1 MGKLHDRLAEQAPA
15 LRERVH
21 NIVTEHGTTVVSE
34 VMVSQIFG
42 GMRGVKGL
50 VCDTSVVEPDKG
62 LVVRGIPIG
71 DLKDRIPEEIFYL
84 LCTGELPDAEA
95 LASLQQELRERA
107 EVPSYVWDVLKAM
120 PADTHS
126 MAMFS
131 TAILAMERESVF
143 RKKYTQ
149 GLHKTEYWEPILED
163 ALRLIARLPAIA
175 AGIYRI
181 HTRKGDP
188 LPPDPSLDW
197 GANYAHMLGLPDPDG
212 KFRNLIRLYMTLHCD
227 HEGGNVSAFACHT
240 VGSALS
246 DPFYAVSAGMNGLAG
261 PLHGLANQE
270 CLHFVL
276 DIRKRYKG
284 VPTDEQLRDFV
295 LETLNDGRV
304 IPGYGHAVLRVT
316 DPRFTAFHEFGDRV
330 CPDDEI
336 FRIVDRLFHITPA
349 VLKEQGKVKDPWPN
363 VDAGSGSLLYLFG
376 LTEFDYYTVLFG
388 VSRALG
394 MCSQLV
400 LNRLLGTPIT
410 RPKSVSTGWVIKAA
424 SGASVAARND
434 AKSG

>member
-15 LRERVH
+15 LRERAH
-21 NIVTEHGTTVVSE
+21 NIIAEHGTAVVSE
-34 VMVSQIFG
+34 VTVTQVFG

-50 VCDTSVVEPDKG
+50 VCDTSVVEPEKG
-62 LVVRGIPIG
+62 LVVRGNPIG
-71 DLKDRIPEEIFYL
+71 NLKDRLPEEIFYL
-84 LCTGELPDAEA
+84 LCTGELPDKEA
-95 LASLQQELRERA
+95 MASLHKEFRERA
-107 EVPSYVWDVLKAM
+107 AVPSYVWDVLRAL
-120 PADTHS
+120 PSDTHP

-143 RKKYTQ
+143 RKRYSE
-149 GLHKTEYWEPILED
+149 GMHKTDYWEPTLED
-163 ALRLIARLPAIA
+163 ALRLISVLPGIA

-181 HTRKGDP
+181 HTGKGDP
-188 LPPDPSLDW
+188 LPHNLDLDW
-197 GANYAHMLGLPDPDG
+197 GADYAAMLGLPDPTG
-212 KFRNLIRLYMTLHCD
+212 EFRNLIRLYMTRHCD
-227 HEGGNVSAFACHT
+227 HEGGNVSAFTCHT

-276 DIRKRYKG
+276 EIRNRYKG
-284 VPTDEQLRDFV
+284 VPTDDQLRDFV
-295 LETLNDGRV
+295 LETLNSGRV

-330 CPDDEI
+330 CPNDEV
-336 FRIVDRLFHITPA
+336 FKIVDRLFHVTPQI
-349 VLKEQGKVKDPWPN
+349 LKDQGKVKDPWPN

-410 RPKSVSTGWVIKAA
+410 RPKSVSTDWVIKATSSA
-424 SGASVAARND
+424 GVKATHGGA
-434 AKSG
+434 K

>member
-1 MGKLHDRLAEQAPA
+1 MGKLHDRLAEQAPG
-15 LRERVH
+15 LREKVH
-21 NIVTEHGTTVVSE
+21 NVVAEHGTAVVSE
-34 VMVSQIFG
+34 VTVTQVFG

-50 VCDTSVVEPDKG
+50 VCDTSVVGPDEG
-62 LVVRGIPIG
+62 LVVRGHPIG
-71 DLKDRIPEEIFYL
+71 DLKNRLPEEIFYL

-95 LASLQQELRERA
+95 LSSLQQDLRKRSA
-107 EVPSYVWDVLKAM
+107 VPDYVWKVLKAL
-120 PADTHS
+120 PSDAHP

-131 TAILAMERESVF
+131 TAILTMERESVF
-143 RKKYTQ
+143 RKRYSE
-149 GLHKTEYWEPILED
+149 GMHKPDYWEAALED
-163 ALRLIARLPAIA
+163 ALRLLAVLPAVA

-181 HTRKGDP
+181 HTRKGEP
-188 LPPDPSLDW
+188 LPSNPDLDW
-197 GANYAHMLGLPDPDG
+197 GADYASMLGLPDPTG
-212 KFRNLIRLYMTLHCD
+212 EFHNLIRLYLTLHCD
-227 HEGGNVSAFACHT
+227 HEGGNVSAFTCHT

-276 DIRKRYKG
+276 GIRQKYDG
-284 VPTDEQLRDFV
+284 VPTDEQLRDYV

-316 DPRFTAFHEFGDRV
+316 DPRFSAFHDFGDRV
-330 CPDDEI
+330 CPDDVM
-336 FRIVDRLFHITPA
+336 FRIVDRLFHVTPQI
-349 VLKEQGKVKDPWPN
+349 LKELGKVKDPWPN

-410 RPKSVSTGWVIKAA
+410 RPKSVSTDWVIKAA
-424 SGASVAARND
+424 SGASVSAAQG
-434 AKSG
+434 AKK

>member
-1 MGKLHDRLAEQAPA
+1 
-15 LRERVH
+15 
-21 NIVTEHGTTVVSE
+21 
-34 VMVSQIFG
+34 
-42 GMRGVKGL
+42 

-62 LVVRGIPIG
+62 LVVRGNPIG
-71 DLKDRIPEEIFYL
+71 NLKDRLPEEIFYL
-84 LCTGELPDAEA
+84 LCTGELPDKEA
-95 LASLQQELRERA
+95 MASLHKEFRDRA
-107 EVPSYVWDVLKAM
+107 AVPSYIWDVLKAL
-120 PADTHS
+120 PSDTHP

-143 RKKYTQ
+143 RKRYSE
-149 GLHKTEYWEPILED
+149 GMHKTDYWEPTLED
-163 ALRLIARLPAIA
+163 ALRLIAVLPGIA

-181 HTRKGDP
+181 HTRKGEP
-188 LPPDPSLDW
+188 LPHNLDLDW
-197 GANYAHMLGLPDPDG
+197 GADYAAMLGLPDPTG
-212 KFRNLIRLYMTLHCD
+212 EFRNLIRLYMTLHCD
-227 HEGGNVSAFACHT
+227 HEGGNVSAFTCHT

-276 DIRKRYKG
+276 EIRNKYKG
-284 VPTDEQLRDFV
+284 VPTDDQLRDFV
-295 LETLNDGRV
+295 LETLNSGRV

-330 CPDDEI
+330 CPNDEI
-336 FRIVDRLFHITPA
+336 FRIVDRLFHVTPEI
-349 VLKEQGKVKDPWPN
+349 LKGTGKVKDPWPN

-410 RPKSVSTGWVIKAA
+410 RPKSVSTDWVIKAA
-424 SGASVAARND
+424 TAVGAQAAQS
-434 AKSG
+434 AKK

>member
-1 MGKLHDRLAEQAPA
+1 MGKLHDRLAEQAPG
-15 LRERVH
+15 LRDRVH
-21 NIVTEHGTTVVSE
+21 KVVAEHGATVVSE
-34 VMVSQIFG
+34 VTVTQVYG

-62 LVVRGIPIG
+62 LVVRGVPIG
-71 DLKDRIPEEIFYL
+71 DLKKRLPEEIFYL
-84 LCTGELPDAEA
+84 LCTGELPDSEA
-95 LASLQQELRERA
+95 LASLQQELRQRA
-107 EVPSYVWDVLKAM
+107 EVPSYIWDVLKAL
-120 PADTHS
+120 PPDTHP

-131 TAILAMERESVF
+131 TAILSMERESVF
-143 RKKYTQ
+143 RKRYSE
-149 GLHKTEYWEPILED
+149 GMHKMDYWEPALED
-163 ALRLIARLPAIA
+163 ALRLLARLPGVA

-181 HTRKGDP
+181 HTGKGDP
-188 LPPDPSLDW
+188 IPSDPKLDW
-197 GANYAHMLGLPDPDG
+197 GADYASMLGLPDPTG
-212 KFRNLIRLYMTLHCD
+212 EFHNLIRLYMTLHCD
-227 HEGGNVSAFACHT
+227 HEGGNVSAFTCHT

-276 DIRKRYKG
+276 DTRKKYNG
-284 VPTDEQLRDFV
+284 VPTDDQLRDFV
-295 LETLNDGRV
+295 LATLKDGRV

-330 CPDDEI
+330 CPNDEI
-336 FRIVDRLFHITPA
+336 FKIVDRLFHITPG
-349 VLKEQGKVKDPWPN
+349 VLKEQGKAKDPWPN
-363 VDAGSGSLLYLFG
+363 VDAISGSLLYLFG

-410 RPKSVSTGWVIKAA
+410 RPKSVSTDWVIKAA
-424 SGASVAARND
+424 SGASVAARSNP
-434 AKSG
+434 K